1 MREDFRYGHYDRT
14 VWYLTVLTI
23 AVAVAVA
30 VWIATSSPNN
40 SYLAAWFVF
49 CASTIM
55 LLLTLA
61 APTRIRVTDN
71 RVELRGVLKSTLVEI
86 ADITDVRTIRRHEIR
101 SKIPLWGVFG
111 FLGYFGLYIDLRDGR
126 LYRLSA
132 TSRNR
137 LVLITTSRR
146 RYIVSSR
153 QPNLL
158 VRTILAQKDV
168 PLT

>member
-14 VWYLTVLTI
+14 VWYLTALTI
-23 AVAVAVA
+23 VVPAALTVVVA
-30 VWIATSSPNN
+30 SRNPDN
-40 SYLAAWFVF
+40 SYLAAWLVLCFLTVL
-49 CASTIM
+49 
-55 LLLTLA
+55 LLLTIS
-61 APTRIRVTDN
+61 APVRIRVTDH
-71 RVELRGVLKSTLVEI
+71 RIELRGVLKSTFIEI

-111 FLGYFGLYIDLRDGR
+111 YFGYFGCYIDLRDGR
-126 LYRLSA
+126 LYRLSV

-137 LVLITTSRR
+137 LVLITTSRG

-158 VRTILAQKDV
+158 AKTILAQKEV
-168 PLT
+168 PVA